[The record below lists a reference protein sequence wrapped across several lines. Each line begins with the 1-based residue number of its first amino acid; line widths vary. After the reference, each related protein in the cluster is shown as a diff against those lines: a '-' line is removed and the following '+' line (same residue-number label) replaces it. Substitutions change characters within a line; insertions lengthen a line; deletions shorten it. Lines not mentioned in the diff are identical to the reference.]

1 MNDINK
7 ILDVIYAVKLG
18 LPVIYKDD
26 YGTWWE
32 VGNKH
37 TFDFHH
43 EYVIVFD
50 GDVGNR
56 LEHLN
61 KGRI

>member
-7 ILDVIYAVKLG
+7 ILDVLYAVKLG

-26 YGTWWE
+26 YGSWWK
-32 VGNKH
+32 VGDKH

-43 EYVIVFD
+43 EYIIVSD
-50 GDVGNR
+50 GDAENR
-56 LEHLN
+56 LEYLN

>member
-7 ILDVIYAVKLG
+7 ILDVLYAVKLG

-26 YGTWWE
+26 YGTWWK

-37 TFDFHH
+37 TFDFQH
-43 EYVIVFD
+43 EYIIVFD
-50 GDVGNR
+50 GDVESR
-56 LEHLN
+56 LSYLN
-61 KGRI
+61 KRRG

>member
-1 MNDINK
+1 MNDINA
-7 ILDVIYAVKLG
+7 ILNVLYAVKLG
-18 LPVIYKDD
+18 LQVIYKDD
-26 YGTWWE
+26 YGTWWN

-43 EYVIVFD
+43 EYIIVFD
-50 GDVGNR
+50 EDVDKYFEN
-56 LEHLN
+56 LN

>member
-1 MNDINK
+1 MNDINA
-7 ILDVIYAVKLG
+7 ILDVLYAVKLG
-18 LPVIYKDD
+18 QPVIYKDD
-26 YGTWWE
+26 YGTWWN

-43 EYVIVFD
+43 EYIIVFD
-50 GDVGNR
+50 GDVEKY
-56 LEHLN
+56 LENLN

>member
-1 MNDINK
+1 MNDINA
-7 ILDVIYAVKLG
+7 ILDVLYAVKLG

-26 YGTWWE
+26 YGTWRN

-43 EYVIVFD
+43 EYIIVFD
-50 GDVGNR
+50 GD
-56 LEHLN
+56 
-61 KGRI
+61 

>member
-1 MNDINK
+1 MNNINK
-7 ILDVIYAVKLG
+7 ILDVLYAVKLG

-43 EYVIVFD
+43 EYMIVYD
-50 GDVGNR
+50 EKVESR
-56 LEHLN
+56 LSYLN
-61 KGRI
+61 KRRI

>member
-7 ILDVIYAVKLG
+7 ILDVLYAVKLG
-18 LPVIYKDD
+18 LSVIYKDD

-32 VGNKH
+32 IGNKH

-43 EYVIVFD
+43 EYMIVYSE
-50 GDVGNR
+50 DVERR
-56 LEHLN
+56 LSYLN
-61 KGRI
+61 KRGI

>member
-1 MNDINK
+1 MNDINA
-7 ILDVIYAVKLG
+7 ILNVLYAVKLG

-26 YGTWWE
+26 YGTWRN

-43 EYVIVFD
+43 EYIIVFD
-50 GDVGNR
+50 EDVDKY
-56 LEHLN
+56 LENLN

>member
-7 ILDVIYAVKLG
+7 ILDVLYAVKLG

-26 YGTWWE
+26 YGTWWKI
-32 VGNKH
+32 GSKH

-43 EYVIVFD
+43 EYMIVY
-50 GDVGNR
+50 GEDVESR
-56 LEHLN
+56 LSYLN
-61 KGRI
+61 KRRI